1 MRGAGCDDPALRSNV
16 EREFQT
22 PAQRLSKRQFDE
34 ETKRMMGQLTS
45 RIAGSMAASQPKNGF
60 LASAAEHLATGGG
73 HKGSGFGG
81 GAAKAAVDKAGTS
94 IHTSRIRST

>member
-1 MRGAGCDDPALRSNV
+1 
-16 EREFQT
+16 
-22 PAQRLSKRQFDE
+22 
-34 ETKRMMGQLTS
+34 MMGQLTS

-94 IHTSRIRST
+94 IHTSRIRSTYGLTEVSTCVLLVANEKKQSS